1 MVVFAIPTPTNNTDP
16 TGGVQSPIQRLSMRI
31 IPKWVGSIP
40 KEVTMGRKIGV
51 KISTAGVASINIP
64 TANRITLIINRIM
77 ILLSLTDNR
86 ASLISCGIF

>member
-16 TGGVQSPIQRLSMRI
+16 TGGVQSPIQRLSIRI

-51 KISTAGVASINIP
+51 KMSTAGVASINIP
-64 TANRITLIINRIM
+64 TTSRITFIIKRIM
-77 ILLSLTDNR
+77 TLLSLTDKR
-86 ASLISCGIF
+86 ALIMS